1 MISKIECLDDVSN
14 INVIGLF
21 WFLVFVCRLSAQITD
36 MDQTLANARNVRLI
50 IIVAALGYFVDIYDL
65 ILFSVI
71 RVKSLKG
78 LGVPDSDL
86 LDVGTMLINSQMF
99 GMLLGGILWGIL
111 GDKKGRISVL
121 FGSILLYS
129 LANMANGFVTSVPAY
144 AIIRF
149 IAGIGLAGELGAGIT
164 LVTETMSKEN
174 RGYGTMIVAGVGL
187 MGAVAAALVGEHY
200 AWETS
205 YIIGG
210 VMGLLLLGL
219 RVGLAESGMFKNVKN
234 DGVSRGNILMLF
246 NDGKRFKKYLSCI
259 LIGIPLWFVVGV
271 LVTFSPEF
279 GKELNA
285 AEPLSA
291 GTGIMY
297 CYIGIALGDIV
308 AGFASQMLR
317 SRKKVMLAFLLLTA
331 LSIVVYLNAEGM
343 TSQQFIWLALF
354 LGFSS
359 GYWATFVTI
368 ASEQFGTNLRATVT
382 TTVPN
387 FVRGSLVL
395 ATLSF
400 TALKGS
406 LGIINS
412 AMTVGFI
419 SLVIAIIALYQLK
432 ETFGKDLDYVEIS

>member
-1 MISKIECLDDVSN
+1 
-14 INVIGLF
+14 
-21 WFLVFVCRLSAQITD
+21 
-36 MDQTLANARNVRLI
+36 MDQTAVNSKNVKLI

-71 RVKSLKG
+71 RIQSLKG
-78 LGVPDSDL
+78 LGVADSDL
-86 LDVGTMLINSQMF
+86 LDVGTILINSQKF
-99 GMLLGGILWGIL
+99 GMHLGGILWGIL

-129 LANMANGFVTSVPAY
+129 IANLANGFVTSVPAY

-187 MGAVAAALVGEHY
+187 MGAVVAALIGENFT
-200 AWETS
+200 WQNS
-205 YIIGG
+205 YIFGG
-210 VMGLLLLGL
+210 IMGLLLLGM
-219 RVGLAESGMFKNVKN
+219 RVGLAESGMFKNLKN

-246 NDGKRFKKYLSCI
+246 SDGKRFKKYLSCI
-259 LIGIPLWFVVGV
+259 LLGIPLWFVVGV
-271 LVTFSPEF
+271 LVTFSHEF

-285 AEPLSA
+285 TEPLSA

-297 CYIGIALGDIV
+297 CYIGIAVGDIV
-308 AGFASQMLR
+308 AGFLSQMWR
-317 SRKKVMLAFLLLTA
+317 SRKKVMMIFLILTA
-331 LSIVVYLNAEGM
+331 ISIVVYLNAEGM
-343 TSQQFIWLALF
+343 NSQQFIWLVLF

-387 FVRGSLVL
+387 FVRGSLVVV
-395 ATLSF
+395 TLSF

-406 LGIINS
+406 MGIINS
-412 AMTVGFI
+412 AMTVGFVT
-419 SLVIAIIALYQLK
+419 LAIAFIALYQLK
-432 ETFGKDLDYVEIS
+432 ETFAKDLDYLEIS

>member
-1 MISKIECLDDVSN
+1 MNQDATNK
-14 INVIGLF
+14 
-21 WFLVFVCRLSAQITD
+21 
-36 MDQTLANARNVRLI
+36 RNVRLI

-71 RVKSLKG
+71 RIKSLKG
-78 LGVPDSDL
+78 LGVPDVDL

-99 GMLLGGILWGIL
+99 GMLIGGILWGVL
-111 GDKKGRISVL
+111 GDKKGRLSVL

-129 LANMANGFVTSVPAY
+129 VANFANGFVTTVPQY

-149 IAGIGLAGELGAGIT
+149 IAGVGLAGELGAGIT

-187 MGAVAAALVGEHY
+187 MGAILAAIVGEHY
-200 AWETS
+200 TWETS

-210 VMGLLLLGL
+210 VMGLLLLGM
-219 RVGLAESGMFKNVKN
+219 RVGLAESGLFKNLKN
-234 DGVSRGNILMLF
+234 DGVSRGNIFMLF
-246 NDGKRFKKYLSCI
+246 SDGKRFKKYISCI

-285 AEPLSA
+285 TEPLSA

-308 AGFASQMLR
+308 AGFLSQMWR
-317 SRKKVMLAFLLLTA
+317 SRKKVMLLFLLLTA
-331 LSIVVYLNAEGM
+331 VSIVVYLNAEGM
-343 TSQQFIWLALF
+343 NAQQFIWLTLF
-354 LGFSS
+354 LGFAS

-395 ATLSF
+395 ATISF

-406 LGIINS
+406 MGIINS
-412 AMTVGFI
+412 AMLVGFVSI
-419 SLVIAIIALYQLK
+419 IIALIALSQLK

>member
-1 MISKIECLDDVSN
+1 MDPTATHSKNVS
-14 INVIGLF
+14 
-21 WFLVFVCRLSAQITD
+21 
-36 MDQTLANARNVRLI
+36 LI
-50 IIVAALGYFVDIYDL
+50 VIVASLGYFVDIYDL

-78 LGVPDSDL
+78 LGVPDADL

-99 GMLLGGILWGIL
+99 GMLIGGILWGIL
-111 GDKKGRISVL
+111 GDKRGRISVL

-129 LANMANGFVTSVPAY
+129 IANMANAFVTTIPAY
-144 AIIRF
+144 AIVRF
-149 IAGIGLAGELGAGIT
+149 IAGVGLAGELGAGIT
-164 LVTETMSKEN
+164 LVTETMSREN

-187 MGAVAAALVGEHY
+187 MGAVLAAVLGEHY
-200 AWETS
+200 AWETC

-210 VMGLLLLGL
+210 VMGLLLLGM
-219 RVGLAESGMFKNVKN
+219 RVGLVESGMFKNVQN
-234 DGVSRGNILMLF
+234 DGISRGNILMLF
-246 NDGKRFKKYLSCI
+246 NNAKRFKKYLNCI

-285 AEPLSA
+285 TAPLSA

-297 CYIGIALGDIV
+297 CYIGIAIGDIV
-308 AGFASQMLR
+308 AGFLSQMWR
-317 SRKKVMLAFLLLTA
+317 SRKKVMLLFLIITAF
-331 LSIVVYLNAEGM
+331 SIMAYLNADGM
-343 TSQQFIWLALF
+343 TPQQFIWYALL
-354 LGFSS
+354 LGFAS

-368 ASEQFGTNLRATVT
+368 ASEQFGTNMRATVT

-387 FVRGSLVL
+387 FVRGSLVA

-406 LGIINS
+406 IGIINS
-412 AMTVGFI
+412 ALTVGFV
-419 SLVIAIIALYQLK
+419 SLLIAVIALSQLK
-432 ETFGKDLDYVEIS
+432 ETFGKDLNYVEEG

>member
-1 MISKIECLDDVSN
+1 
-14 INVIGLF
+14 
-21 WFLVFVCRLSAQITD
+21 
-36 MDQTLANARNVRLI
+36 MDQEAVNKKNVKLI

-71 RVKSLKG
+71 RIKSLKG
-78 LGVPDSDL
+78 LGVPESDL
-86 LDVGTMLINSQMF
+86 LDVGTMLINSQML
-99 GMLLGGILWGIL
+99 GMLIGGILWGVL
-111 GDKKGRISVL
+111 GDKKGRLSVL

-129 LANMANGFVTSVPAY
+129 AANLTNGFITTVEQY

-187 MGAVAAALVGEHY
+187 MGAVAAAIVGENY

-210 VMGLLLLGL
+210 IMGLLLLGM
-219 RVGLAESGMFKNVKN
+219 RVGLAESGMFKNLKN
-234 DGVSRGNILMLF
+234 DGVSRGNIFMLF

-285 AEPLSA
+285 TEPLSA

-297 CYIGIALGDIV
+297 CYIGIAIGDIV
-308 AGFASQMLR
+308 AGFLSQMLR
-317 SRKKVMLAFLLLTA
+317 SRKKVMLLFLLLTGV
-331 LSIVVYLNAEGM
+331 SIVVYLNADGM
-343 TSQQFIWLALF
+343 NSQEFIWLVLF
-354 LGFSS
+354 LGFAS

-400 TALKGS
+400 TGLKAS

-412 AMTVGFI
+412 ALVVGFV
-419 SLVIAIIALYQLK
+419 SLAIALFALYQLK
-432 ETFGKDLDYVEIS
+432 ETFGKDLDYLEIS

>member
-1 MISKIECLDDVSN
+1 MNQDATNK
-14 INVIGLF
+14 
-21 WFLVFVCRLSAQITD
+21 
-36 MDQTLANARNVRLI
+36 RNVNLI
-50 IIVAALGYFVDIYDL
+50 IIVASLGYFVDIYDL

-71 RVKSLKG
+71 RIKSLKA
-78 LGVPDSDL
+78 LGVTDGDL
-86 LDVGTMLINSQMF
+86 LDVGTMLINSQML
-99 GMLLGGILWGIL
+99 GMLIGGILWGVL
-111 GDKKGRISVL
+111 GDKKGRLSVL

-129 LANMANGFVTSVPAY
+129 VANFANGFITSVPQY
-144 AIIRF
+144 AVLRF
-149 IAGIGLAGELGAGIT
+149 IAGVGLAGELGAGIT

-187 MGAVAAALVGEHY
+187 MGAILAAIVGENY
-200 AWETS
+200 AWQTS

-210 VMGLLLLGL
+210 VMGLLLLGM
-219 RVGLAESGMFKNVKN
+219 RVGLAESGLFKNLKS
-234 DGVSRGNILMLF
+234 DGVSRGNIFMLF
-246 NDGKRFKKYLSCI
+246 SDGKRFKKYLSCI

-285 AEPLSA
+285 TEPLSA

-308 AGFASQMLR
+308 AGLMSQVWK
-317 SRKKVMLAFLLLTA
+317 SRKKVMFVFLLLTGV
-331 LSIVVYLNAEGM
+331 SILVFLNAEGM
-343 TSQQFIWLALF
+343 NAQQFIWLTLF
-354 LGFSS
+354 LGFAS

-395 ATLSF
+395 ATFSF
-400 TALKGS
+400 TALKAS
-406 LGIINS
+406 MGIINS
-412 AMTVGFI
+412 AMLVGFI
-419 SLVIAIIALYQLK
+419 SIIIALIALSQLK

>member
-1 MISKIECLDDVSN
+1 
-14 INVIGLF
+14 
-21 WFLVFVCRLSAQITD
+21 
-36 MDQTLANARNVRLI
+36 MDQTAVNSKNVKLI

-71 RVKSLKG
+71 RIQSLKG
-78 LGVPDSDL
+78 LGVADSDL

-129 LANMANGFVTSVPAY
+129 IANLANGFVTTVPAY

-187 MGAVAAALVGEHY
+187 MGAVAAALIGENFT
-200 AWETS
+200 WQNS
-205 YIIGG
+205 YIFGG
-210 VMGLLLLGL
+210 IMGLLLLGM
-219 RVGLAESGMFKNVKN
+219 RVGLAESGMFKNLKN

-246 NDGKRFKKYLSCI
+246 SDGKRFKKYLSCI
-259 LIGIPLWFVVGV
+259 LLGIPLWFVVGV

-285 AEPLSA
+285 TEPLSA

-297 CYIGIALGDIV
+297 CYIGIAVGDVV
-308 AGFASQMLR
+308 AGFLSQMWR
-317 SRKKVMLAFLLLTA
+317 SRKKVMMIFLILTA
-331 LSIVVYLNAEGM
+331 ISIVVYLNAEGM
-343 TSQQFIWLALF
+343 NSQQFIWLVLF

-387 FVRGSLVL
+387 FVRGSLVVV
-395 ATLSF
+395 TLSF

-406 LGIINS
+406 MGIINS
-412 AMTVGFI
+412 AMTVGFVT
-419 SLVIAIIALYQLK
+419 LAIAFIALYQLK
-432 ETFGKDLDYVEIS
+432 ETFAKDLDYLEIS

>member
-1 MISKIECLDDVSN
+1 
-14 INVIGLF
+14 
-21 WFLVFVCRLSAQITD
+21 
-36 MDQTLANARNVRLI
+36 MDQTAAHTKNVRLI

-71 RVKSLKG
+71 RVKSLKS
-78 LGVPDSDL
+78 LGVPDNEL

-187 MGAVAAALVGEHY
+187 MGAVAAALVGENY

-219 RVGLAESGMFKNVKN
+219 RVGLAESGMFKNVMN

-246 NDGKRFKKYLSCI
+246 NDRKRFKKYLSCI

-285 AEPLSA
+285 TEPLSA

-308 AGFASQMLR
+308 AGFMSQMLR
-317 SRKKVMLAFLLLTA
+317 SRKKVMLTFLLLTA
-331 LSIVVYLNAEGM
+331 VSIVVYLNAEGM
-343 TSQQFIWLALF
+343 TSRQFIWLALF

-368 ASEQFGTNLRATVT
+368 ASEQFGTN
-382 TTVPN
+382 
-387 FVRGSLVL
+387 
-395 ATLSF
+395 
-400 TALKGS
+400 
-406 LGIINS
+406 
-412 AMTVGFI
+412 
-419 SLVIAIIALYQLK
+419 
-432 ETFGKDLDYVEIS
+432 